1 MNWDRMRA
9 LIVKEFIQV
18 MRDKITLAIIVFMPL
33 AQLLIF
39 GFAIN
44 TDIRHLKT
52 VVFDQSRTQESREMI
67 NSLTASNY
75 FDVIKFAA
83 SVREVNENVESG
95 RAKVGIVFPPDY
107 ARDIQGGRQTSVPVI
122 VDATDNLSASSALSA
137 AQTIGMLKSQEI
149 LAEKFSRLGIRVP
162 GQAIDMRIRLWY
174 NPDFVTSWYIVP
186 GIMGLLLTLTL
197 ISMMSMAIVRESEQG
212 TLEQLLVTPM
222 KIWELLTAK
231 IIPYIIVGYVQI
243 FISIVIGI
251 FVFNMPFLGSM
262 TLFYALTFFYV
273 VASLSLGIMISCFAQ
288 NQTQALQM
296 SVFIILPSVLLS
308 GFVFPLESMP
318 AGFRYLGECFPIT
331 YYINISRQ
339 IILKGGGLE
348 YVWRDTL
355 ALAAYIAV
363 MFTASVVMFKRRFV
377 P

>member
-1 MNWDRMRA
+1 MNWERMHA
-9 LIVKEFIQV
+9 LIVKEFIQL
-18 MRDKITLAIIVFMPL
+18 MRDRITLAIVVFMPL

-44 TDIRHLKT
+44 TDIKHLRT

-67 NSLTASNY
+67 NSLTSSNY
-75 FDVIKFAA
+75 FDVIKYAG
-83 SVREVNENVESG
+83 SVKEVDQTVESG

-107 ARDIQGGRQTSVPVI
+107 ASRIKGGRQTSVQVI
-122 VDATDNLSASSALSA
+122 IDATDNLSASSALAA

-149 LAEKFSRLGIRVP
+149 LAEKFSRLGMKIP
-162 GQAIDMRIRLWY
+162 GQAVDMRIRLWY
-174 NPDFVTSWYIVP
+174 NPDFITSWYIVP

-222 KIWELLTAK
+222 KIWELLFSK
-231 IIPYIIVGYVQI
+231 IIPYIVVGYVQV
-243 FISIVIGI
+243 FISIVVGI
-251 FVFNMPFLGSM
+251 FVFNMPFLGSL
-262 TLFYALTFFYV
+262 TLFYYV

-331 YYINISRQ
+331 YYISLSRQ
-339 IILKGGGLE
+339 IILKGGGLA
-348 YVWRDTL
+348 YVWQDTL
-355 ALAAYIAV
+355 ALVAYIAV
-363 MFTASVVMFKRRFV
+363 MFTASILMFKRRFV

>member
-1 MNWDRMRA
+1 MNWERMHA
-9 LIVKEFIQV
+9 LIVKEFIQL
-18 MRDKITLAIIVFMPL
+18 MRDRITLAMVVFMPL

-44 TDIRHLKT
+44 TDIKHLPT
-52 VVFDQSRTQESREMI
+52 VIFDQSRTHESRAMV
-67 NSLTASNY
+67 NSLTSSNY
-75 FDVIKFAA
+75 FDVVRYAG
-83 SVREVNENVESG
+83 SVKEVDETVESG

-107 ARDIQGGRQTSVPVI
+107 ASRIKGGRQTSVQVI
-122 VDATDNLSASSALSA
+122 IDAPDNLSASSALAA
-137 AQTIGMLKSQEI
+137 AQTVGMLKSQEI
-149 LAEKFSRLGIRVP
+149 LAEKFSRLGVKIP
-162 GQAIDMRIRLWY
+162 GQAVDMRIRLWY
-174 NPDFVTSWYIVP
+174 NPDFITSWYIVP
-186 GIMGLLLTLTL
+186 GIMGMLLTITL

-222 KIWELLTAK
+222 KIWELLFSK
-231 IIPYIIVGYVQI
+231 IIPYIVVGYVQV
-243 FISIVIGI
+243 FISIVVGI
-251 FVFNMPFLGSM
+251 FVFNMPFLGSI
-262 TLFYALTFFYV
+262 TLFYFLTFFYV

-318 AGFRYLGECFPIT
+318 LGFRYLGECLPIT
-331 YYINISRQ
+331 YYISLSRQ

-348 YVWRDTL
+348 YVWQDTL
-355 ALAAYIAV
+355 ALIAYIAV
-363 MFTASVVMFKRRFV
+363 MFTASILMFKKRFV

>member
-1 MNWDRMRA
+1 MNWERMHA
-9 LIVKEFIQV
+9 LIVKEFIQL
-18 MRDKITLAIIVFMPL
+18 MRDRITLAIVVFMPL

-44 TDIRHLKT
+44 TDIKHLPT
-52 VVFDQSRTQESREMI
+52 VIFDQSRTQESRSMI
-67 NSLTASNY
+67 NSLTSSNY
-75 FDVIKFAA
+75 FDVARYA
-83 SVREVNENVESG
+83 GSVKEIDETVESG

-107 ARDIQGGRQTSVPVI
+107 ASRIKGGRQTSVQVI
-122 VDATDNLSASSALSA
+122 IDATDNLSASSALAA

-149 LAEKFSRLGIRVP
+149 LAEKFSRLGVKVP
-162 GQAIDMRIRLWY
+162 GQTIDMRIRLWY
-174 NPDFVTSWYIVP
+174 NPDFITSWYIVP
-186 GIMGLLLTLTL
+186 GIMGLLLTITL

-222 KIWELLTAK
+222 KIWELLFSK
-231 IIPYIIVGYVQI
+231 IIPYIVVGYVQV
-243 FISIVIGI
+243 FISIIVGI
-251 FVFNMPFLGSM
+251 FVFNMPFLGSI
-262 TLFYALTFFYV
+262 TLFYFLTFFYV

-318 AGFRYLGECFPIT
+318 LGFRYLGECLPIT
-331 YYINISRQ
+331 YYISLSRQ
-339 IILKGGGLE
+339 IILKGGGLA

-355 ALAAYIAV
+355 ALIAYIAV
-363 MFTASVVMFKRRFV
+363 MFTASILMFKRRFV

>member
-1 MNWDRMRA
+1 MNWERMHA
-9 LIVKEFIQV
+9 LIVKEFIQL
-18 MRDKITLAIIVFMPL
+18 MRDRITLAMVVFMPL

-44 TDIRHLKT
+44 TDIKHLPT
-52 VVFDQSRTQESREMI
+52 VIFDQSRTQESRAMV
-67 NSLTASNY
+67 NSLTSSNY
-75 FDVIKFAA
+75 FDVVRYAG
-83 SVREVNENVESG
+83 SVKEVDETVESG

-107 ARDIQGGRQTSVPVI
+107 ASRIKGGRQTSVQVI
-122 VDATDNLSASSALSA
+122 IDATDNLSASSALAA
-137 AQTIGMLKSQEI
+137 AQTVGMLKSQEI
-149 LAEKFSRLGIRVP
+149 LAEKFSRLGVKIP
-162 GQAIDMRIRLWY
+162 GQAVDMRIRLWY
-174 NPDFVTSWYIVP
+174 NPDFITSWYIVP
-186 GIMGLLLTLTL
+186 GIMGMLLTITL

-222 KIWELLTAK
+222 KIWELLFSK
-231 IIPYIIVGYVQI
+231 IIPYIVVGYVQV
-243 FISIVIGI
+243 FISIVVGI
-251 FVFNMPFLGSM
+251 FVFNMPFLGSI
-262 TLFYALTFFYV
+262 TLFYFLTFFYV

-318 AGFRYLGECFPIT
+318 LGFRYLGECLPIT
-331 YYINISRQ
+331 YYISLSRQ

-348 YVWRDTL
+348 YVWQDTL
-355 ALAAYIAV
+355 ALIAYIAV
-363 MFTASVVMFKRRFV
+363 MFTASILMFKKRFV

>member
-1 MNWDRMRA
+1 MNWERMHA
-9 LIVKEFIQV
+9 LIVKEFIQL
-18 MRDKITLAIIVFMPL
+18 MRDRITLAIVVFMPL

-44 TDIRHLKT
+44 TDIKHLPT
-52 VVFDQSRTQESREMI
+52 VIFDQSRTQESRSMI
-67 NSLTASNY
+67 NSLTSSNY
-75 FDVIKFAA
+75 FDVARYA
-83 SVREVNENVESG
+83 GSVKEVDETVESG

-107 ARDIQGGRQTSVPVI
+107 ASRIKGGRQTSVQVI
-122 VDATDNLSASSALSA
+122 IDATDNLSASSALAA

-149 LAEKFSRLGIRVP
+149 LAEKFSRLGVKVP
-162 GQAIDMRIRLWY
+162 GQTIDMRIRLWY
-174 NPDFVTSWYIVP
+174 NPDFITSWYIVP
-186 GIMGLLLTLTL
+186 GIMGMLLTITL

-222 KIWELLTAK
+222 KIWELLFSK
-231 IIPYIIVGYVQI
+231 IIPYIVVGYVQV
-243 FISIVIGI
+243 FISIIVGI
-251 FVFNMPFLGSM
+251 FVFNMPFLGSI
-262 TLFYALTFFYV
+262 TLFYFLTFFYV

-318 AGFRYLGECFPIT
+318 LGFRYLGECLPIT
-331 YYINISRQ
+331 YYIRLSRQ
-339 IILKGGGLE
+339 IILKGGGLA

-355 ALAAYIAV
+355 ALIAYIAV
-363 MFTASVVMFKRRFV
+363 MFTASILMFKRRFV

>member
-1 MNWDRMRA
+1 MNWERMHA
-9 LIVKEFIQV
+9 LIVKEFIQL
-18 MRDKITLAIIVFMPL
+18 MRDRITLAIVVFMPL

-44 TDIRHLKT
+44 TDIKHLPT
-52 VVFDQSRTQESREMI
+52 VIFDQSRTQESRSMI
-67 NSLTASNY
+67 NSLTSSNY
-75 FDVIKFAA
+75 FDVARYA
-83 SVREVNENVESG
+83 GSVKEVDETVESG

-107 ARDIQGGRQTSVPVI
+107 ASRIKGGRQTSVQVI
-122 VDATDNLSASSALSA
+122 IDATDNLSASSALAA

-149 LAEKFSRLGIRVP
+149 LAEKFSRLGMKIP
-162 GQAIDMRIRLWY
+162 GQAVDMRIRLWY
-174 NPDFVTSWYIVP
+174 NPDFITSWYIVP

-222 KIWELLTAK
+222 KIWELLFSK
-231 IIPYIIVGYVQI
+231 IIPYIVVGYVQV
-243 FISIVIGI
+243 FISIIVGI
-251 FVFNMPFLGSM
+251 FVFNMPFLGSI
-262 TLFYALTFFYV
+262 TLFYFLTFFYV

-318 AGFRYLGECFPIT
+318 LGFRYLGECLPIT
-331 YYINISRQ
+331 YYISLSRQ
-339 IILKGGGLE
+339 IILKGGGLA

-355 ALAAYIAV
+355 ALIAYIAV
-363 MFTASVVMFKRRFV
+363 MFTASILMFKRRFV

>member
-1 MNWDRMRA
+1 MTLLKMTGT
-9 LIVKEFIQV
+9 EFKAKIYRSIISFFGKLPLNVLYKVGDFAAWV
-18 MRDKITLAIIVFMPL
+18 MRSVVSYRKNVIYTNLA
-33 AQLLIF
+33 
-39 GFAIN
+39 
-44 TDIRHLKT
+44 R
-52 VVFDQSRTQESREMI
+52 S
-67 NSLTASNY
+67 
-75 FDVIKFAA
+75 
-83 SVREVNENVESG
+83 
-95 RAKVGIVFPPDY
+95 FPEKKY
-107 ARDIQGGRQTSVPVI
+107 E
-122 VDATDNLSASSALSA
+122 
-137 AQTIGMLKSQEI
+137 EI
-149 LAEKFSRLGIRVP
+149 LAEKFSRFGIRVP

>member
-1 MNWDRMRA
+1 MNWERMHA
-9 LIVKEFIQV
+9 LIVKEFIQL
-18 MRDKITLAIIVFMPL
+18 MRDRITLAIVVFMPL

-44 TDIRHLKT
+44 TDVKHLHT
-52 VVFDQSRTQESREMI
+52 VVFDQSRTQESRAMI
-67 NSLTASNY
+67 NSLTSSNY
-75 FDVIKFAA
+75 FDIIKYAG
-83 SVREVNENVESG
+83 SVKEVDQTVESG

-107 ARDIQGGRQTSVPVI
+107 AIRINGGRQTSVQVI
-122 VDATDNLSASSALSA
+122 IDATDNLSASSALAA

-149 LAEKFSRLGIRVP
+149 LAEKFSRLGMKIP
-162 GQAIDMRIRLWY
+162 GQAVDMRIRLWY
-174 NPDFVTSWYIVP
+174 NPDFITSWYIVP

-222 KIWELLTAK
+222 KIWELLFSK
-231 IIPYIIVGYVQI
+231 IIPYIVVGYVQV
-243 FISIVIGI
+243 FISIVVGI
-251 FVFNMPFLGSM
+251 FVFNMPFLGSL
-262 TLFYALTFFYV
+262 TLFYFLTFFYV

-331 YYINISRQ
+331 YYISLSRQ
-339 IILKGGGLE
+339 IILKGGGLA
-348 YVWRDTL
+348 YVWQDTL
-355 ALAAYIAV
+355 ALVAYIAV
-363 MFTASVVMFKRRFV
+363 MFTASILMFKRRFV

>member
-1 MNWDRMRA
+1 MNWERMHA
-9 LIVKEFIQV
+9 LIVKEFIQL
-18 MRDKITLAIIVFMPL
+18 MRDRITLAIVVFMPL

-44 TDIRHLKT
+44 TDIKHLPT
-52 VVFDQSRTQESREMI
+52 VIFDQSRTQESRSMI
-67 NSLTASNY
+67 NSLTSSNY
-75 FDVIKFAA
+75 FDVARYA
-83 SVREVNENVESG
+83 GSVKEVDETVESG

-107 ARDIQGGRQTSVPVI
+107 ASRIKGGRQTSVQVI
-122 VDATDNLSASSALSA
+122 IDATDNLSASSALAA

-149 LAEKFSRLGIRVP
+149 LAEKFSRLGMKIP
-162 GQAIDMRIRLWY
+162 GQAVDMRIRLWY
-174 NPDFVTSWYIVP
+174 NPDFITSWYIVP
-186 GIMGLLLTLTL
+186 GIMGMLLTITL

-222 KIWELLTAK
+222 KIWELLFSK
-231 IIPYIIVGYVQI
+231 IIPYIVVGYVQV
-243 FISIVIGI
+243 FISIIVGI
-251 FVFNMPFLGSM
+251 FVFNMPFLGSI
-262 TLFYALTFFYV
+262 TLFYFLTFFYV

-296 SVFIILPSVLLS
+296 SVFIILPSVLIS

-318 AGFRYLGECFPIT
+318 LGFRYLGECLPIT
-331 YYINISRQ
+331 YYISLSRQ
-339 IILKGGGLE
+339 IILKGGGLA

-355 ALAAYIAV
+355 ALIAYIAV
-363 MFTASVVMFKRRFV
+363 MFTASILMFKRRFV

>member
-1 MNWDRMRA
+1 
-9 LIVKEFIQV
+9 
-18 MRDKITLAIIVFMPL
+18 
-33 AQLLIF
+33 
-39 GFAIN
+39 
-44 TDIRHLKT
+44 
-52 VVFDQSRTQESREMI
+52 
-67 NSLTASNY
+67 
-75 FDVIKFAA
+75 
-83 SVREVNENVESG
+83 
-95 RAKVGIVFPPDY
+95 
-107 ARDIQGGRQTSVPVI
+107 
-122 VDATDNLSASSALSA
+122 
-137 AQTIGMLKSQEI
+137 
-149 LAEKFSRLGIRVP
+149 
-162 GQAIDMRIRLWY
+162 
-174 NPDFVTSWYIVP
+174 
-186 GIMGLLLTLTL
+186 
-197 ISMMSMAIVRESEQG
+197 
-212 TLEQLLVTPM
+212 M

-318 AGFRYLGECFPIT
+318 AGFRYLGEC
-331 YYINISRQ
+331 NISRQ

>member
-1 MNWDRMRA
+1 
-9 LIVKEFIQV
+9 
-18 MRDKITLAIIVFMPL
+18 
-33 AQLLIF
+33 
-39 GFAIN
+39 
-44 TDIRHLKT
+44 
-52 VVFDQSRTQESREMI
+52 
-67 NSLTASNY
+67 
-75 FDVIKFAA
+75 
-83 SVREVNENVESG
+83 
-95 RAKVGIVFPPDY
+95 
-107 ARDIQGGRQTSVPVI
+107 
-122 VDATDNLSASSALSA
+122 
-137 AQTIGMLKSQEI
+137 
-149 LAEKFSRLGIRVP
+149 
-162 GQAIDMRIRLWY
+162 
-174 NPDFVTSWYIVP
+174 
-186 GIMGLLLTLTL
+186 
-197 ISMMSMAIVRESEQG
+197 MAIVRESEQG

>member
-1 MNWDRMRA
+1 MNWERMHA
-9 LIVKEFIQV
+9 LIVQEFIQL
-18 MRDKITLAIIVFMPL
+18 MRDRITLAMVVFMPL

-44 TDIRHLKT
+44 TDIKHLPT
-52 VVFDQSRTQESREMI
+52 VIFDQSRTQESRAMV
-67 NSLTASNY
+67 NSLTSSNY
-75 FDVIKFAA
+75 FDVVRYAG
-83 SVREVNENVESG
+83 SVKEVDETVESG

-107 ARDIQGGRQTSVPVI
+107 ASRIKGGRQTSVQVI
-122 VDATDNLSASSALSA
+122 IDATDNLSASSALAA
-137 AQTIGMLKSQEI
+137 AQTVGMLKSQEI
-149 LAEKFSRLGIRVP
+149 LAEKFSRLGVKIP
-162 GQAIDMRIRLWY
+162 GQAVDMRIRLWY
-174 NPDFVTSWYIVP
+174 NPDFITSWYIVP
-186 GIMGLLLTLTL
+186 GIMGMLLTITL

-222 KIWELLTAK
+222 KIWELLFSK
-231 IIPYIIVGYVQI
+231 IIPYIVVGYVQV
-243 FISIVIGI
+243 FISIVVGI
-251 FVFNMPFLGSM
+251 FVFNMPFLGSI
-262 TLFYALTFFYV
+262 TLFYFLTFFYV

-318 AGFRYLGECFPIT
+318 LGFRYLGECLPIT
-331 YYINISRQ
+331 YYISLSRQ

-348 YVWRDTL
+348 YVWQDTL
-355 ALAAYIAV
+355 ALIAYIAV
-363 MFTASVVMFKRRFV
+363 MFTASILMFKKRFV

>member
-1 MNWDRMRA
+1 MNFNRLWA

-18 MRDKITLAIIVFMPL
+18 MRDKITLAIIVLMPL
-33 AQLLIF
+33 AELLIF

-44 TDIRHLKT
+44 TDVKHLNT
-52 VVFDQSRTQESREMI
+52 VVFDQSRSQESRELV

-75 FDVIKFAA
+75 FDIKKYA
-83 SVREVNENVESG
+83 SSITELNEWVESG

-107 ARDIQGGRQTSVPVI
+107 ASKIQGNRQTSIQVI
-122 VDATDNLSASSALSA
+122 VDATDNMSASSGLSA

-149 LAEKFSRLGIRVP
+149 MTNRITRLGIP
-162 GQAIDMRIRLWY
+162 MPEQAIDVRIRLWY
-174 NPDFVTSWYIVP
+174 NPDFVTSWYLVP
-186 GIMGLLLTLTL
+186 GIMGLLLTTTL
-197 ISMMSMAIVRESEQG
+197 ITMMAMAIVRENELG

-222 KIWELLTAK
+222 RIWELLVAK
-231 IIPYIIVGYVQI
+231 IVPYIIIGYLQV
-243 FISIVIGI
+243 FISIAVGVYI
-251 FVFNMPFLGSM
+251 FNMPFLGSI
-262 TLFYALTFFYV
+262 TLFYVLTFFFV
-273 VASLSLGIMISCFAQ
+273 VATLSFGVMISCFAQ
-288 NQTQALQM
+288 NQMQALQI

-339 IILKGGGLE
+339 IILKGGGWAF
-348 YVWRDTL
+348 VWHDTM
-355 ALAAYIAV
+355 ALAAYIAFV
-363 MFTASVVMFKRRFV
+363 FTASVVMFKRRFV

>member
-1 MNWDRMRA
+1 MNWERMHA
-9 LIVKEFIQV
+9 LIVKEFIQL
-18 MRDKITLAIIVFMPL
+18 MRDRITLAIVVFMPL

-44 TDIRHLKT
+44 TDVKHLHT
-52 VVFDQSRTQESREMI
+52 VVFDQSRTQESRAMI
-67 NSLTASNY
+67 NSLTSSNY
-75 FDVIKFAA
+75 FDIIKYAG
-83 SVREVNENVESG
+83 SVKEVDQTVESG

-107 ARDIQGGRQTSVPVI
+107 ASRIKGGRQTSVQVI
-122 VDATDNLSASSALSA
+122 IDATDNLSASSALAA

-149 LAEKFSRLGIRVP
+149 LAEKFSRLGMKIP
-162 GQAIDMRIRLWY
+162 GQAVDMSIRLWY
-174 NPDFVTSWYIVP
+174 NPDFITSWYIVP

-222 KIWELLTAK
+222 KIWELLFSK
-231 IIPYIIVGYVQI
+231 IIPYIVVGYVQV
-243 FISIVIGI
+243 FISIVVGI
-251 FVFNMPFLGSM
+251 FVFNMPFLGSL
-262 TLFYALTFFYV
+262 TLFYFLTFFYV

-318 AGFRYLGECFPIT
+318 TGFRYLGECFPIT
-331 YYINISRQ
+331 YYISLSRQ
-339 IILKGGGLE
+339 IILKGGGLA
-348 YVWRDTL
+348 YVWQDTL
-355 ALAAYIAV
+355 ALVAYIAV
-363 MFTASVVMFKRRFV
+363 MFTASILMFKRRFV

>member
-1 MNWDRMRA
+1 MNWERMHA
-9 LIVKEFIQV
+9 LIVKEFIQL
-18 MRDKITLAIIVFMPL
+18 MRDRITLAIVVFMPL

-44 TDIRHLKT
+44 TDIKHLPT
-52 VVFDQSRTQESREMI
+52 VIFDQSRTQESRSMI
-67 NSLTASNY
+67 NSLTSSNY
-75 FDVIKFAA
+75 FDVARYA
-83 SVREVNENVESG
+83 GSVKEVDETVESG

-107 ARDIQGGRQTSVPVI
+107 ASRIKGGRQTSVQVI
-122 VDATDNLSASSALSA
+122 IDATDNLSASSALAA

-149 LAEKFSRLGIRVP
+149 LAEKFSRLGVKVP
-162 GQAIDMRIRLWY
+162 GQTIDMRIRLWY
-174 NPDFVTSWYIVP
+174 NPDFITSWYIVP
-186 GIMGLLLTLTL
+186 GIMGMLLTITL

-222 KIWELLTAK
+222 KIWELLFSK
-231 IIPYIIVGYVQI
+231 IIPYIVVGYVQV
-243 FISIVIGI
+243 FISIIVGI
-251 FVFNMPFLGSM
+251 FVFNMPFLGSI
-262 TLFYALTFFYV
+262 TLFYFLTFFYV

-308 GFVFPLESMP
+308 GFVLPLESMP
-318 AGFRYLGECFPIT
+318 LGFRYLGECLPIT
-331 YYINISRQ
+331 YYISLSRQ
-339 IILKGGGLE
+339 IILKGGGLA

-355 ALAAYIAV
+355 ALIAYIAV
-363 MFTASVVMFKRRFV
+363 MFTASILMFKRRFV